1 MGNKLIAAR
10 DSFAKNHPEQR
21 LQLNTREWGLV
32 HVEGKGSTLIILPGT
47 LGRGDIFWQQ
57 IEALEGRANILALSY
72 PDSGS
77 IADWSD
83 DISALLNQHN
93 IAKITIIGSSLGG
106 FLAQYFAAS
115 FPDKIDHLIA
125 ANTLSSVYGLDQ
137 FPPYSLDLENVSIDK
152 LRAGFIMAM
161 QATVHEHPERTDLVD
176 LLLKEV
182 SGRISEAEIR
192 ARLSVLKFGPQ
203 LPDVSLSSEQITTI
217 ESQDDPLIPAP
228 MREAVRARL
237 QPATSYNFL
246 VGSHFPYVIKP
257 QQYTSLIEKC
267 LGLESNIEIENTTE
281 PSQIIEL

>member
-1 MGNKLIAAR
+1 MDAA
-10 DSFAKNHPEQR
+10 
-21 LQLNTREWGLV
+21 
-32 HVEGKGSTLIILPGT
+32 
-47 LGRGDIFWQQ
+47 DIFWQQ
-57 IEALEGRANILALSY
+57 IEALKGSANILALSY
-72 PDSGS
+72 PDSGT

-83 DISALLNQHN
+83 DISTLLNQYN
-93 IAKITIIGSSLGG
+93 IAKIAIIGSSLGG
-106 FLAQYFAAS
+106 FLAQYFVAS

-152 LRAGFIMAM
+152 LRGGFIMAM
-161 QATVHEHPERTDLVD
+161 QATVHEHPERADLVD

-182 SGRISEAEIR
+182 SGRITEAEIR
-192 ARLSVLKFGPQ
+192 ARLSVLKTGPQ
-203 LPDVSLSSEQITTI
+203 LPDISLSSENITTI

-257 QQYTSLIEKC
+257 QQYTALIEKC
-267 LGLESNIEIENTTE
+267 LGLDSNIPIESATE
-281 PSQIIEL
+281 PGQIIEL

>member
-21 LQLNTREWGLV
+21 LQLNIRDWGLV
-32 HVEGKGSTLIILPGT
+32 HVKGKGPTLLILPGT

-83 DISALLNQHN
+83 DISALLDQHN
-93 IAKITIIGSSLGG
+93 IAKTTVLGSSLGG
-106 FLAQYFAAS
+106 YLAQYFAAS
-115 FPDKIDHLIA
+115 FPNNIEHLIA

-161 QATVHEHPERTDLVD
+161 QQTVHEHPERADLVD

-182 SGRISEAEIR
+182 SGRITEAEIR
-192 ARLSVLKFGPQ
+192 ARLSALKTGPQ
-203 LPDVSLSSEQITTI
+203 LPDISLSSEQITTI
-217 ESQDDPLIPAP
+217 ESQDDPLIPAS

-237 QPATSYNFL
+237 QPNTSYNFL

-257 QQYTSLIEKC
+257 QQYTALIEIC
-267 LGLESNIEIENTTE
+267 LGLDSNIEIENTTE

>member
-21 LQLNTREWGLV
+21 IQLNARDWGLV
-32 HVEGKGSTLIILPGT
+32 HVKGKGPTLIILPGT

-57 IEALEGRANILALSY
+57 IEALEGRANILGLSY

-83 DISALLNQHN
+83 DISTLLNQHN
-93 IAKITIIGSSLGG
+93 IAKTTIIGSSLGG

-115 FPDKIDHLIA
+115 FPDKIEHLIA

-161 QATVHEHPERTDLVD
+161 QQTVHEHPERADLVD

-182 SGRISEAEIR
+182 SGRITEAEIR
-192 ARLSVLKFGPQ
+192 ARLSALKTGPQ
-203 LPDVSLSSEQITTI
+203 LPDISLSSEQITTI
-217 ESQDDPLIPAP
+217 QSQDDPLIPAP

-237 QPATSYNFL
+237 QPNTSYNFL

-257 QQYTSLIEKC
+257 QQYTALIENC
-267 LGLESNIEIENTTE
+267 LGLDSNIEIENTTE

>member
-1 MGNKLIAAR
+1 MGNKLAAAR
-10 DSFAKNHPEQR
+10 DSFATIHPEQR
-21 LQLNTREWGLV
+21 IQLNSREWGLV
-32 HVEGKGSTLIILPGT
+32 HVEGTGPTLLILPGT

-72 PDSGS
+72 PDSGT

-83 DISALLNQHN
+83 DVSILLDQQS
-93 IAKITIIGSSLGG
+93 IAKTSVLGSSLGG

-115 FPDKIDHLIA
+115 FPDKIEHLIA

-161 QATVHEHPERTDLVD
+161 QATVHEHPKRADLVD
-176 LLLKEV
+176 LLLKEI

-192 ARLSVLKFGPQ
+192 ARLSVMKFGPQ
-203 LPDVSLSSEQITTI
+203 LPDVSLSSENITTI

-228 MREAVRARL
+228 MRESVRARL

-257 QQYTSLIEKC
+257 EQYTALIEKC
-267 LGLESNIEIENTTE
+267 LGLENNNPIEYAIE
-281 PSQIIEL
+281 PGQIIEL